1 MSKVAPATT
10 EMFAVDPQGL
20 RELEEGRA
28 VWRAPLEILSNVF
41 DEARGYEGAG
51 TVQRARPTRCD
62 IVIEPVPGSRAHRYM
77 VSDDGAGFLDESD
90 VYTLFGPTPKRSNA
104 AVAGRF
110 NAGEKQLIAVAK
122 TAVVKTGWSTTSFSN
137 DRRTVKKHRTPHTGT
152 SVECVMRWTVAE
164 AEEVVEAIKRCRPPQ
179 GLTVTLNGETLP
191 NVAEAHAVVRV
202 SLPTVLLS
210 EGQMRPTVRKT
221 NVTVLTC
228 PDETEPWLFELGVP
242 VAPIGGEFQYG
253 LDVGQKVPL
262 PQSRDT
268 VAQSWLDKCIGR
280 VIEAALLD
288 GHDILS
294 TEDVGRSYV
303 KAALEHV
310 QAPEAVDK
318 AVDSIHGEGAVRRS
332 SDPVA
337 NARAE
342 LAGHAL
348 VSGRTLGPS
357 FRDALGRSERLP
369 TSKVVYGDPTP
380 DAGSSSSSGG
390 GRDCP
395 RCGGSGVV

>member
-10 EMFAVDPQGL
+10 EMFTVDPQGL

-28 VWRAPLEILSNVF
+28 VWRAPLELVSNVF

-122 TAVVKTGWSTTSFSN
+122 TAVVRTGWSTTSFSN

-191 NVAEAHAVVRV
+191 DVAEAHCTVRV
-202 SLPTVLLS
+202 SLPTTLLS
-210 EGQMRPTVRKT
+210 EGHGSMRPTVRKT
-221 NVTVLTC
+221 NVAVLTC

-242 VAPIGGEFQYG
+242 VTKIGGEFQYG

-294 TEDVGRSYV
+294 TEDADRSYV

-310 QAPEAVDK
+310 QDPEAVDK
-318 AVDSIHGEGAVRRS
+318 AVDSIHGEDAVRRS

-337 NARAE
+337 NFRAE
-342 LAGHAL
+342 LAGHTL
-348 VSGRTLGPS
+348 VSGRTLGPK
-357 FRDALGRSERLP
+357 FRDALGRSDRLP
-369 TSKVVYGDPTP
+369 TSKAAYGAPSRSEP
-380 DAGSSSSSGG
+380 ISSAG
-390 GRDCP
+390 RMCP
-395 RCGGSGVV
+395 SCGGSGVV

>member
-28 VWRAPLEILSNVF
+28 VWRAALEPVSNCF
-41 DEARGYEGAG
+41 DEARGYEGVG

-90 VYTLFGPTPKRSNA
+90 VYTLFGPTPKRSNV

-122 TAVVKTGWSTTSFSN
+122 TAVVRTGWSTTSFSN
-137 DRRTVKKHRTPHTGT
+137 DRRTVKKHRTPHVGT
-152 SVECVMRWTVAE
+152 SIECTMRWSVAE
-164 AEEVVEAIKRCRPPQ
+164 AEEVVAAIKRCRPPQ

-191 NVAEAHAVVRV
+191 SVAEAHAVVRV

-221 NVTVLTC
+221 NVAVLTC
-228 PDETEPWLFELGVP
+228 PNETEPWLFELGIP
-242 VAPIGGEFQYG
+242 VAPIGGEFTWG

-288 GHDILS
+288 GHQILNR
-294 TEDVGRSYV
+294 EDADRSYV

>member
-10 EMFAVDPQGL
+10 EMFTVDPQGL

-28 VWRAPLEILSNVF
+28 VWRAPLELVSNVF
-41 DEARGYEGAG
+41 DEARGYGDDD
-51 TVQRARPTRCD
+51 RARPTRCD
-62 IVIEPVPGSRAHRYM
+62 IVIEPITGSRAHRYM
-77 VSDDGAGFLDESD
+77 VSDDGAGFRDSRD
-90 VYTLFGPTPKRSNA
+90 VYTLFAPTAKRSTV

-110 NAGEKQLIAVAK
+110 NAGEKQLIAVSK
-122 TAVVKTGWSTTSFSN
+122 TAVVRTGSTTTTFEN
-137 DRRTVKKHRTPHTGT
+137 DRRTVQKHRTPHTGT
-152 SVECVMRWTVAE
+152 SVDCVMRWTVAE
-164 AEEVVEAIKRCRPPQ
+164 AEAVVEAIKRCRPPQ

-191 NVAEAHAVVRV
+191 SVAEAHAVVRV

-228 PDETEPWLFELGVP
+228 PKETEPWLFELGVP
-242 VAPIGGEFQYG
+242 VTKIGGEFQYG

-294 TEDVGRSYV
+294 TEDADRSYV

-310 QAPEAVDK
+310 QDPEAVDK
-318 AVDSIHGEGAVRRS
+318 AVDSIHGEDAVRRS

-337 NARAE
+337 NFRAE
-342 LAGHAL
+342 LAGHTL
-348 VSGRTLGPS
+348 VSGRTLGPK
-357 FRDALGRSERLP
+357 FRDALGRSDRLP
-369 TSKVVYGDPTP
+369 TSKAAYGAPSRSEP
-380 DAGSSSSSGG
+380 ISSAG
-390 GRDCP
+390 RMCP
-395 RCGGSGVV
+395 SCGGSGVV

>member
-10 EMFAVDPQGL
+10 EMFTVDPQGL

-28 VWRAPLEILSNVF
+28 VWRAPLELVSNVF
-41 DEARGYEGAG
+41 DEARGYGDDD
-51 TVQRARPTRCD
+51 RARPTRCD
-62 IVIEPVPGSRAHRYM
+62 IVIEPITGSRAHRYM
-77 VSDDGAGFLDESD
+77 VSDDGAGFRDSRD
-90 VYTLFGPTPKRSNA
+90 VYTLFAPTAKRSTV

-110 NAGEKQLIAVAK
+110 NAGEKQLIAVSK
-122 TAVVKTGWSTTSFSN
+122 TAVVRTGSTTTTFEN
-137 DRRTVKKHRTPHTGT
+137 DRRTVQKHRTPHTGT
-152 SVECVMRWTVAE
+152 SVDCVMRWTVAE
-164 AEEVVEAIKRCRPPQ
+164 AEAVVEAIKRCRPPQ

-191 NVAEAHAVVRV
+191 SVAEAHAVVRV

-228 PDETEPWLFELGVP
+228 PDETEPWLFELGIP
-242 VAPIGGEFQYG
+242 VTKIGGEFQYG

-288 GHDILS
+288 GHSILS

>member
-10 EMFAVDPQGL
+10 EMFTVDPQGL

-28 VWRAPLEILSNVF
+28 VWRAPLELVSNVF

-122 TAVVKTGWSTTSFSN
+122 TAVVRTGWSTTSFSN

-191 NVAEAHAVVRV
+191 DVAEAHCTVRV
-202 SLPTVLLS
+202 SLPTTLLS
-210 EGQMRPTVRKT
+210 EGHGSMRPTVRKT
-221 NVTVLTC
+221 NVAVLTC

-242 VAPIGGEFQYG
+242 VTKIGGEFQYG

-294 TEDVGRSYV
+294 TEDADRSYV

-310 QAPEAVDK
+310 QDPEAVDK
-318 AVDSIHGEGAVRRS
+318 AVDSIHGEDAVRRS

-337 NARAE
+337 NFRAE
-342 LAGHAL
+342 LAGHTL
-348 VSGRTLGPS
+348 VSGRTLGPK
-357 FRDALGRSERLP
+357 FRDALGRSDRLP
-369 TSKVVYGDPTP
+369 TSKAAYGAPSRSEP
-380 DAGSSSSSGG
+380 ISSAG
-390 GRDCP
+390 RMCP

>member
-10 EMFAVDPQGL
+10 EMFTVDPQGL

-28 VWRAPLEILSNVF
+28 VWRAPLELVSNVF

-122 TAVVKTGWSTTSFSN
+122 TAVVRTGWSTTSFSN

-191 NVAEAHAVVRV
+191 DVAEAHCTVRV
-202 SLPTVLLS
+202 SLPTTLLS
-210 EGQMRPTVRKT
+210 DGHGSMRPTVRKT
-221 NVTVLTC
+221 NVAVLTC

-242 VAPIGGEFQYG
+242 VAPIGGEFRWG

-294 TEDVGRSYV
+294 TEDADRSYV

-310 QAPEAVDK
+310 QDPEAVDK
-318 AVDSIHGEGAVRRS
+318 AVDSIHGEDAVRRS

-337 NARAE
+337 NFRAE
-342 LAGHAL
+342 LAGHTL
-348 VSGRTLGPS
+348 VSGRRT
-357 FRDALGRSERLP
+357 FALR
-369 TSKVVYGDPTP
+369 
-380 DAGSSSSSGG
+380 AH
-390 GRDCP
+390 
-395 RCGGSGVV
+395 